1 MWELSFPHA
10 SDEEGSSERESHL
23 AKITQ
28 QVSSRTGTGAG
39 EDAVC
44 GQIKTESVCV
54 GGGGTRRWGVLGVA
68 LSSRPRAQ
76 AEGSLYN
83 LINPHSHPSR

>member
-54 GGGGTRRWGVLGVA
+54 WGGGDAEVGSTWCSLEQ
-68 LSSRPRAQ
+68 Q
-76 AEGSLYN
+76 APGSG
-83 LINPHSHPSR
+83 